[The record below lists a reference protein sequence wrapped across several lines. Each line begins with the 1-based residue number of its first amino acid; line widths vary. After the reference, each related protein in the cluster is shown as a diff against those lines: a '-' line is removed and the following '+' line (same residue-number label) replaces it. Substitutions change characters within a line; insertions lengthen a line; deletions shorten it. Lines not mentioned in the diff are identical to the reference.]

1 MKIAISKFAILLLAT
16 AGLAWA
22 DLPKKAPLSRYSNLW
37 TNSPFTSKPPPLEGG
52 IGPNPLD
59 DYALIGVSPIGVS
72 TTSGNIYRVTLINK
86 KKPDERIIVDS
97 DKAPKDGLKIIEV
110 IRKSGDPLGTT
121 VRMNSGSMTGTVAF
135 ESKLL
140 TLAQAPKA
148 PPGVPGQLPKQIQP
162 GQPVQP
168 GQPGQPTDPALR
180 QPRPRVVPPPLPQVN
195 AQAQPAQPT
204 QPAQLGQPSQPIPQ
218 ANQNLRPTRRGN

>member
-1 MKIAISKFAILLLAT
+1 MKIAISKTAILLLAT
-16 AGLAWA
+16 VGLAWA

-121 VRMNSGSMTGTVAF
+121 VRMNSGSLTGTVAF

-148 PPGVPGQLPKQIQP
+148 PPGIPGQLPKQIQP

-168 GQPGQPTDPALR
+168 GQPGQPGQPVDPALR

-195 AQAQPAQPT
+195 AQAQPAQP
-204 QPAQLGQPSQPIPQ
+204 GQPSQPIPQ